1 MNWHSKKNKNNEQKR
16 RIGTARKQKQ

>member
-16 RIGTARKQKQ
+16 RIGAARKQKQ